1 MNFGPLDDALSRLA
15 GALGTDPFVLNSL
28 IAVVLLGVTCGCIG
42 STVVGNRMAFFS
54 DAMAHT
60 AFAGVALAVLCII
73 VLAGIRSTRDADA
86 YLWVILPVMVAT
98 GVVGATLM
106 TAARERTG
114 LTNDTVIGVFFA
126 ASVGLATMVLPEVR
140 KFVNIDPEQFLY
152 GSIVQTRG
160 EDIAYLFALCV
171 LTVAS
176 VCWRYNA
183 WAVAAINPSL
193 AKSRG
198 LAVRLDT
205 YYFAILL
212 ALVVNVSLQS
222 VGVLLINALLVVPA
236 AAAANVARNLRQ
248 VFAFTL
254 LGTVGAGVT
263 GLLISQN
270 VTVPIGRGRGFEPG
284 PSGTIVV
291 VCVLGFFAT
300 MVAGS
305 LRSRR
310 RPANTPAAP
319 GVS

>member
-1 MNFGPLDDALSRLA
+1 MNFAALDESLLRLA
-15 GALGTDPFVLNSL
+15 EALGTDGFVLNPL

-60 AFAGVALAVLCII
+60 AFAGVALAVLCIV
-73 VLAGIRSTRDADA
+73 VLAGIRSTRDADP

-98 GVVGATLM
+98 GVVGAVLM

-126 ASVGLATMVLPEVR
+126 ASVGLAATIVPKVR
-140 KFVNIDPEQFLY
+140 EYVNVDPEQFLY
-152 GSIVQTRG
+152 GSILLTGG

-171 LTVAS
+171 VTVAS

-198 LAVRLDT
+198 VAVRLDT
-205 YYFAILL
+205 YYFAVLL

-254 LGTVGAGVT
+254 FGTVGAGVV

-270 VTVPIGRGRGFEPG
+270 VTVPVGRGRGFEPG

-300 MVAGS
+300 MAVGS
-305 LRSRR
+305 LRAR
-310 RPANTPAAP
+310 RPANTLAP
-319 GVS
+319 RGVS

>member
-1 MNFGPLDDALSRLA
+1 MNFAAFDGFLLRLA
-15 GALGTDPFVLNSL
+15 EALGTDGFVLNPL

-60 AFAGVALAVLCII
+60 AFAGVALAVLCVI
-73 VLAGIRSTRDADA
+73 VLFGVRTTLEAGP
-86 YLWVILPVMVAT
+86 YLWVVLPVMIAT
-98 GVVGATLM
+98 GVVGAVLM

-126 ASVGLATMVLPEVR
+126 ASVGLAATIVPKVR
-140 KFVNIDPEQFLY
+140 EYVNIDPEQFLY
-152 GSIVQTRG
+152 GSILLTGG

-198 LAVRLDT
+198 VAVRLDT
-205 YYFAILL
+205 YYFAVLL

-254 LGTVGAGVT
+254 FGTVGAGVV

-270 VTVPIGRGRGFEPG
+270 VTVPVGRGRGFEPG

-300 MVAGS
+300 MAVGS
-305 LRSRR
+305 LRAR
-310 RPANTPAAP
+310 RPANTLAP
-319 GVS
+319 RGVS

>member
-1 MNFGPLDDALSRLA
+1 MNFKVLDDGLFRFAD
-15 GALGTDPFVLNSL
+15 ALGTDGFVLNSL
-28 IAVVLLGVTCGCIG
+28 IAIVLLGVTCGSIG

-73 VLAGIRSTRDADA
+73 ALAGIRSTRDADA
-86 YLWVILPVMVAT
+86 YLWVILPVMTAT
-98 GVVGATLM
+98 GVVGAALM

-152 GSIVQTRG
+152 GSIVQSRG
-160 EDIAYLFALCV
+160 KDIATLFALCV
-171 LTVAS
+171 VTLAS
-176 VCWRYNA
+176 VAWRYNA
-183 WAVAAINPSL
+183 WATAAINPSL

-198 LAVRLDT
+198 VAVRLDT
-205 YYFAILL
+205 YYFAVLL
-212 ALVVNVSLQS
+212 ALVVNVALQS
-222 VGVLLINALLVVPA
+222 VGILLVNALLVVPA

-248 VFAFTL
+248 VFAYTL
-254 LGTVGAGVT
+254 LGTVAAGVL

-300 MVAGS
+300 MAAGS
-305 LRSRR
+305 WRARR
-310 RPANTPAAP
+310 GPVNTPAAR

>member
-1 MNFGPLDDALSRLA
+1 MNFATFDGFLLRLA
-15 GALGTDPFVLNSL
+15 EALGTDGFVLNPL

-60 AFAGVALAVLCII
+60 AFAGVALAVLCVI
-73 VLAGIRSTRDADA
+73 VLFGVRTTLEAGP
-86 YLWVILPVMVAT
+86 YLWVVLPVMVAT
-98 GVVGATLM
+98 GVVGAVLM

-126 ASVGLATMVLPEVR
+126 ASVGLAATIVPKVR
-140 KFVNIDPEQFLY
+140 EYVNVDPEQFLY
-152 GSIVQTRG
+152 GSILLTGG

-198 LAVRLDT
+198 VAVRLDT
-205 YYFAILL
+205 YYFAVLL

-254 LGTVGAGVT
+254 LGTVGAGVV

-300 MVAGS
+300 MAVGS
-305 LRSRR
+305 LRAR
-310 RPANTPAAP
+310 RPANTLAP
-319 GVS
+319 RGVS

>member
-1 MNFGPLDDALSRLA
+1 MNFAALDESLLRLA
-15 GALGTDPFVLNSL
+15 EALGTDGFVLNPL

-60 AFAGVALAVLCII
+60 AFAGVALAVLCVI
-73 VLAGIRSTRDADA
+73 VLFGVRTTLEAGP
-86 YLWVILPVMVAT
+86 YLWVVLPVMVAT
-98 GVVGATLM
+98 GVVGAVLM

-126 ASVGLATMVLPEVR
+126 ASVGLAATIVPKVR
-140 KFVNIDPEQFLY
+140 EYVNVDPEQFLY
-152 GSIVQTRG
+152 GSILLTGG

-198 LAVRLDT
+198 VAVRLDT
-205 YYFAILL
+205 YYFAVLL

-254 LGTVGAGVT
+254 FGTVGAGVV

-270 VTVPIGRGRGFEPG
+270 VTVPVGRGRGFEPG

-300 MVAGS
+300 MAVGS
-305 LRSRR
+305 LRAR
-310 RPANTPAAP
+310 RPANTLAP
-319 GVS
+319 RGVS

>member
-1 MNFGPLDDALSRLA
+1 MSFDALDDALFRLA
-15 GALGTDPFVLNSL
+15 ESLGTDAFVLNPL
-28 IAVVLLGVTCGCIG
+28 IAVVLLGVTCGAIG

-60 AFAGVALAVLCII
+60 AFAGVALAVLSIV
-73 VLAGIRSTRDADA
+73 VLAGIRSTRDADS

-98 GVVGATLM
+98 GVVGAVLM

-140 KFVNIDPEQFLY
+140 KFVNLDPEQFLY
-152 GSIVQTRG
+152 GSILLTSG
-160 EDIAYLFALCV
+160 EDIAYLAGLCV
-171 LTVAS
+171 VTAAS
-176 VCWRYNA
+176 VAWRYNA
-183 WAVAAINPSL
+183 WAIAAINPSL

-198 LAVRLDT
+198 VAVRLDT
-205 YYFAILL
+205 YFFAILL
-212 ALVVNVSLQS
+212 AVVVNVALRS
-222 VGVLLINALLVVPA
+222 VGVLLVNALLVVPA

-254 LGTVGAGVT
+254 FGTVAAGVV
-263 GLLISQN
+263 GLLVSQN

-291 VCVLGFFAT
+291 ACVLGFFAT
-300 MVAGS
+300 MALGS
-305 LRSRR
+305 LRARR
-310 RPANTPAAP
+310 GPANTPAP
-319 GVS
+319 RGVS

>member
-1 MNFGPLDDALSRLA
+1 MNFAAFDGFLLRLA
-15 GALGTDPFVLNSL
+15 EALGTDGFVLNPL

-60 AFAGVALAVLCII
+60 AFAGVALAVLCVI
-73 VLAGIRSTRDADA
+73 VLFGVRTTLEAGP
-86 YLWVILPVMVAT
+86 YLWVVLPVMVAT
-98 GVVGATLM
+98 GVVGAVLM

-126 ASVGLATMVLPEVR
+126 ASVGLAATIVPKVR
-140 KFVNIDPEQFLY
+140 EYVNIDPEQFLY
-152 GSIVQTRG
+152 GSILLTGG

-198 LAVRLDT
+198 VAVRLDT
-205 YYFAILL
+205 YYFAVLL

-254 LGTVGAGVT
+254 FGTVGAGVV

-270 VTVPIGRGRGFEPG
+270 VTVPVGRGRGFEPG

-300 MVAGS
+300 MAVGS
-305 LRSRR
+305 LRAR
-310 RPANTPAAP
+310 RPANTLAP
-319 GVS
+319 RGVS